1 VTGFIGVFLA
11 VVAGWYVRDRRHVM
25 ATLGLPFLVL
35 TVIQTVGIGIGDGV
49 SPPSTVTAFPGA
61 ISYYVVQVI
70 IFAVALGIALQLSS
84 LRFRRSASAAGRPR
98 VAYLVNAVL
107 SVAIVAAVQLDR
119 PFFDPGSVSQH
130 RSSGSPPVIGIA
142 GFGLSLA
149 TCAILGAI
157 TLRSRWSRRTTSE
170 ATAV

>member
-1 VTGFIGVFLA
+1 VLLA
-11 VVAGWYVRDRRHVM
+11 VVAGWYVRDRRQVV

-70 IFAVALGIALQLSS
+70 IFAIALGIALQLSA
-84 LRFRRSASAAGRPR
+84 LRFRRSPFTASRPR
-98 VAYLVNAVL
+98 VAYLVNALL
-107 SVAIVAAVQLDR
+107 SVAIVAAIQLDR
-119 PFFDPGSVSQH
+119 PFFDPGSVSHH
-130 RSSGSPPVIGIA
+130 RSSGSPPVLGIV
-142 GFGLSLA
+142 GIGLSLA

-157 TLRSRWSRRTTSE
+157 TLRSRSSRRTTSQ